1 MKTNNIIVEKS
12 FSFAIRIVN
21 LYKHLSKNKKEF
33 VLSNQILRSGTSVGA
48 NINEAI
54 CGISKKDFLAKM
66 YIAYKEII
74 ETIYWIELLYKTE
87 YLTEKEYTSILS
99 EASEISKILSSITK
113 TTRMGNS

>member
-1 MKTNNIIVEKS
+1 
-12 FSFAIRIVN
+12 
-21 LYKHLSKNKKEF
+21 
-33 VLSNQILRSGTSVGA
+33 
-48 NINEAI
+48 
-54 CGISKKDFLAKM
+54 M

>member
-21 LYKHLSKNKKEF
+21 LYKHLNKNKKEF

-48 NINEAI
+48 NVNEVI